1 MFVFCCLTEEADD
14 DGVWGCFGRDCC
26 RLPRQLLHVNNNQQ
40 TNTIEGQ
47 IEVYNY
53 AQINFLHSCCYF
65 RFLLIIFAAPI

>member
-47 IEVYNY
+47 LKSTITRKSTSYIP
-53 AQINFLHSCCYF
+53 AAIFDSC
-65 RFLLIIFAAPI
+65 